1 MTKPDVFQGSAAV
14 AETARDKASYS
25 GFLAGLFE
33 TDVRWDL
40 FTSIGIPQTSP
51 AALDFLEQF
60 KIALIPLDP
69 ERVDSEGE
77 LPEPVLKTLAEIGA
91 FGIKIPR
98 RFGGLELT
106 QSEYQKVATLCA
118 SFDAS
123 LTVLLSAAQSIG
135 VPEPLRLFG
144 TEEQKAKYLPR
155 LARGE
160 ISGFA
165 LTERNVGC
173 DISKVETYAVRVREN
188 GKTVAYRLTGEKF
201 FITNSAKH
209 DGEFLSS
216 MLVVIARIV
225 DRPEE
230 LQDPRAEKRYGA
242 FIVETHWPGCSVTR
256 LRFEGVRGI
265 YNGVPTFNN
274 VYVPVE
280 NRLGNEEDG
289 LRIALATLTV
299 GRLTLP
305 AASSGGLK
313 QCLSVMRW
321 WGRTRVQWNKP
332 IGEHTLIGEKICRA
346 AAYTLALDA
355 VMAFCGAWAN
365 KKGDLRLE
373 SAAAKIIGSEWYWE
387 VVNDLFQ
394 VRGGR
399 GFMTVESQ
407 RKSGELGIPVMRMLR
422 DARINL
428 VWEGTSEILRI
439 WMARE
444 ALSPYIEQGIAFLQG
459 SPSDRIAA
467 PLYYARI
474 ALRSCLPFLNPQRNS
489 GIFGMEYA
497 RWVRFIES
505 SSRSLTRSTL
515 VATARHR
522 QGLHNKQL
530 LLQDLVNDS
539 LWLFPMAATLWYAS
553 QSEMR
558 TKPGIV
564 ELATYF
570 CQEMADHLDPPSS
583 SAKRIRRHKKDTIVY
598 HLSKTIMS
606 GKYAWLEEGI
616 VPLLEK

>member
-1 MTKPDVFQGSAAV
+1 
-14 AETARDKASYS
+14 
-25 GFLAGLFE
+25 
-33 TDVRWDL
+33 
-40 FTSIGIPQTSP
+40 
-51 AALDFLEQF
+51 
-60 KIALIPLDP
+60 
-69 ERVDSEGE
+69 
-77 LPEPVLKTLAEIGA
+77 
-91 FGIKIPR
+91 
-98 RFGGLELT
+98 
-106 QSEYQKVATLCA
+106 
-118 SFDAS
+118 
-123 LTVLLSAAQSIG
+123 
-135 VPEPLRLFG
+135 
-144 TEEQKAKYLPR
+144 
-155 LARGE
+155 
-160 ISGFA
+160 
-165 LTERNVGC
+165 
-173 DISKVETYAVRVREN
+173 
-188 GKTVAYRLTGEKF
+188 
-201 FITNSAKH
+201 
-209 DGEFLSS
+209 
-216 MLVVIARIV
+216 
-225 DRPEE
+225 
-230 LQDPRAEKRYGA
+230 
-242 FIVETHWPGCSVTR
+242 
-256 LRFEGVRGI
+256 VRGI
-265 YNGVPTFNN
+265 YNGIPTFNN
-274 VYVPVE
+274 VYVPIE

-332 IGEHTLIGEKICRA
+332 IGEHTLIGEKLCRA

-407 RKSGELGIPVMRMLR
+407 RRSGELSIPVMRMLR

-444 ALSPYIEQGIAFLQG
+444 ALSPYIEQGLAFLQG
-459 SPSDRIAA
+459 SPSGKIAA

-474 ALRSCLPFLNPQRNS
+474 ALRSYLHCSNPS
-489 GIFGMEYA
+489 SSSAMFGNDYA

-515 VATARHR
+515 ITTLRNR

-539 LWLFPMAATLWYAS
+539 LALFPMAAVIWYAS
-553 QSEMR
+553 QPEMR
-558 TKPGIV
+558 TKPGIP

-570 CQEMADHLDPPSS
+570 CKDMEDRLHPPPSRV
-583 SAKRIRRHKKDTIVY
+583 KRSRKHKKDSNVY
-598 HLSKTIMS
+598 HLSKAIMS

-616 VPLLEK
+616 VPLLEKELPDA

>member
-1 MTKPDVFQGSAAV
+1 MTTQEVFQGSEVV
-14 AETARDKASYS
+14 AETARDKAPYT

-33 TDVRWDL
+33 ADVRWNL
-40 FTSIGIPQTSP
+40 FTSITVPEMSRD
-51 AALDFLEQF
+51 ARQF
-60 KIALIPLDP
+60 FERFKDTLLTLDP

-77 LPEPVLKTLAEIGA
+77 LPETALKALAAIGA
-91 FGIKIPR
+91 FGIKIPKH
-98 RFGGLELT
+98 FGGLELT
-106 QSEYQKVATLCA
+106 QSEYQKIATLCA
-118 SFDAS
+118 SHDAS

-144 TEEQKAKYLPR
+144 TEAQKAKYLPR

-173 DISKVETYAVRVREN
+173 DISKVDTYAVRVREN
-188 GKTVAYRLTGEKF
+188 GNTVAYRITGEKF
-201 FITNSAKH
+201 FITNSAKQ
-209 DGEFLSS
+209 DGEFLAS

-230 LQDPRAEKRYGA
+230 LQDSHAQKHYGA
-242 FIVETHWPGCSVTR
+242 FIVETQWPGCSVTR

-265 YNGVPTFNN
+265 YNGIPTFNN
-274 VYVPVE
+274 VQVPVE
-280 NRLGNEEDG
+280 NRLGNEDDG

-305 AASSGGLK
+305 AAGVGGLK
-313 QCLSVMRW
+313 QCLSAMRW
-321 WGRTRVQWNKP
+321 WARKRVQWNKP
-332 IGEHTLIGEKICRA
+332 IGEHTLIGEKLCRS
-346 AAYTLALDA
+346 AAYTLGLDA

-373 SAAAKIIGSEWYWE
+373 SAAAKILGSEWYWD

-407 RKSGELGIPVMRMLR
+407 RMNGERDIPAMRMLR

-444 ALSPYIEQGIAFLQG
+444 SLAPYIEQGFSFLQG
-459 SPSDRIAA
+459 SAPDKLAA
-467 PLYYARI
+467 LGYFSRM
-474 ALRSCLPFLNPQRNS
+474 ALRSRLPAFNPGTGS
-489 GIFGMEYA
+489 GMFGQDYA
-497 RWVRFIES
+497 GWVRFIES
-505 SSRSLTRSTL
+505 SARSLTRSTL
-515 VATARHR
+515 TAAVRHR

-530 LLQDLVNDS
+530 LLQSLVDQS
-539 LWLFPMAATLWYAS
+539 LWLFPMAATIWYAS
-553 QSEMR
+553 QPDMC
-558 TKPGIV
+558 TKPGIRQ
-564 ELATYF
+564 LADYF
-570 CQEMADHLDPPSS
+570 CQEMQDRLYGSTATTGKQRPG
-583 SAKRIRRHKKDTIVY
+583 KDSTVFR
-598 HLSKTIMS
+598 LSQSIMT
-606 GKYAWLEEGI
+606 GDYAWLEEGI
-616 VPLLEK
+616 VPLIEK